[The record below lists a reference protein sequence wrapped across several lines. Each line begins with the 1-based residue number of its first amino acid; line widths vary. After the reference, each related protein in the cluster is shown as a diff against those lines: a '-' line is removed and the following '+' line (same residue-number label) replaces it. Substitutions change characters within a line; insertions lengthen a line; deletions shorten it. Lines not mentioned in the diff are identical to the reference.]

1 MVAPA
6 QAEDDDGH
14 FQALQEGPLEG
25 DDEPGGVP
33 RGGRLAGPG
42 AGGRREALDVLAE
55 DSVLVVLGLEAHGP
69 QHGFAQ
75 PLQPEDKQQRPH
87 DGPQY
92 VDGDQVHQGR
102 P

>member
-1 MVAPA
+1 MAAPA
-6 QAEDDDGH
+6 
-14 FQALQEGPLEG
+14 EGPLEG
-25 DDEPGGVP
+25 DHEPGGVP
-33 RGGRLAGPG
+33 RGAAGYVRPRG
-42 AGGRREALDVLAE
+42 LVAGREALDVLAE

-92 VDGDQVHQGR
+92 IDGDQVDQGR